1 MKYYA
6 ALFLSLCCLPLVAQ
20 ESLEDSPRLS
30 CTSIM
35 VGRLA
40 STDGSVITSHTCDS
54 WYRTWMQWVPAAD
67 FPRDTTM
74 AIYDGRLHTE
84 NPLSMQGVTVK
95 GNIPQ
100 VSHTYRF
107 LDTAY
112 PCLNEKRLGI
122 GETTI
127 SGRKELRNKAGL
139 FMIEELQRV
148 VLQRCTSARDAIRL
162 MGQLIEKY
170 GYADGGEALTIAD
183 TAEVWLFE
191 VFGEGPKHVGGVWA
205 AQRIPDDEVAV
216 SANVCRIGRIDTSDT
231 DHFMASKNIFSV
243 ARKLKLWDGKEDFS
257 FWKAYSGGNYTD
269 EQKNYSLREWF
280 IYNSL
285 APSLGLTMDQ
295 DELPV
300 SVRPDHKVSAE
311 DVCHLLGSYY
321 EGTQYD
327 YTQHLKVPNTKKI
340 AVGDSVPEMIVSP
353 VANPWMRS
361 DEQALFAAKG
371 DSTFSTWIRY
381 IGVPQCAYSTVIQ
394 LFPNSDDDL
403 GGVVWMCLDNP
414 GESPRFPIYS
424 GSTRLPKMSE
434 ICGNHT
440 YREDCALWHFRR
452 TNKLAT
458 VRWGTCR
465 TTLEPAREHYLNKA
479 MRERAY
485 VAENV
490 SRIRQHQT
498 EGDEVSQYLN
508 DYTADFLGAAI
519 FRWDELYRTYW
530 RQFWSGF

>member
-1 MKYYA
+1 MKRNILLIICLS
-6 ALFLSLCCLPLVAQ
+6 ALQLAAQ
-20 ESLEDSPRLS
+20 EGLEDSERLS
-30 CTSIM
+30 CTSIA

-67 FPRDTTM
+67 YPRDTIM
-74 AIYDGRLHTE
+74 SIYNGRLHTE

-95 GNIPQ
+95 GEIPQ
-100 VSHTYRF
+100 VAHTYRF

-127 SGRKELRNKAGL
+127 SGRKELRNKDGM
-139 FMIEELQRV
+139 FVIEELQRV
-148 VLQRCTSARDAIRL
+148 VLQRCTSAREAIRL
-162 MGQLIEKY
+162 MGELIKKY
-170 GYADGGEALTIAD
+170 GYGDGGECLTIAD

-216 SANVCRIGRIDTSDT
+216 SANVCRIGQIDTADSDR
-231 DHFMASKNIFSV
+231 FMASDNVRSV
-243 ARKLKLWDGKEDFS
+243 AKKLGLWDGKEEFS
-257 FWKAYSGGNYTD
+257 FWKAYSGGNYVD
-269 EQKNYSLREWF
+269 EPKNFSIREWF
-280 IYNSL
+280 VLNTL
-285 APSLGLTMDQ
+285 APSLHLSMDAE
-295 DELPV
+295 ELPV
-300 SVRPDHKVSAE
+300 SVRPDHKVSVE
-311 DVCHLLGSYY
+311 DVSHLLGSYY

-340 AVGDSVPEMIVSP
+340 TVGDSIPEMIVSP

-371 DSTFSTWIRY
+371 DSTFQTWIRF

-394 LFPNSDDDL
+394 LFGNSDDTL
-403 GGVVWMCLDNP
+403 GGIVWMALDNP
-414 GESPRFPIYS
+414 GESPRFPIYT
-424 GSTRLPKMSE
+424 GSTQLPKMCE
-434 ICGNHT
+434 ICGNHS
-440 YREDCALWHFRR
+440 YRDDCALWHFRR

-465 TTLEPAREHYLNKA
+465 KTLEPAREHYLLKGLQ
-479 MRERAY
+479 EKTF

-490 SRIRQHQT
+490 NRICRESDDDEQVHQF
-498 EGDEVSQYLN
+498 LN